1 MLSHH
6 LSRARARLR
15 PRSQLGAA
23 RGGPETGGALK
34 TWRERAEAAEQR
46 IAELERDATT
56 ERENYQSLGQNW
68 NEAEERAEAAER
80 RADDEHE
87 ALEQALDMSTHIGED
102 LLEAQQQLQALK
114 EAARALVESF
124 NRAKSEGSLI
134 CIPSDSAMMETL
146 RRALEP
152 VAPLSPDAVSR

>member
-80 RADDEHE
+80 ELA
-87 ALEQALDMSTHIGED
+87 
-102 LLEAQQQLQALK
+102 EAQQQLQALTK
-114 EAARALVESF
+114 AARALVESF